1 MTLLDTGPLVAMLD
15 RREQHHPW
23 ATTRLR
29 EVRKPLVT
37 CEAVLSESC
46 FLLADLPPARLQLR
60 LWIQSGF
67 LSHRPLDAATVAR
80 ALALMERYANVPMAF
95 ADACLVAMA
104 ESQPLAQIFTIAPD
118 FLIYR
123 RVRDQP
129 LALIAPF
136 AG

>member
-1 MTLLDTGPLVAMLD
+1 LL
-15 RREQHHPW
+15 
-23 ATTRLR
+23 
-29 EVRKPLVT
+29 T

-67 LSHRPLDAATVAR
+67 LIHRPLDAATVAR
-80 ALALMERYANVPMAF
+80 ALALMERYKNVPMAF

-123 RVRDQP
+123 GVRDQP

>member
-1 MTLLDTGPLVAMLD
+1 
-15 RREQHHPW
+15 
-23 ATTRLR
+23 
-29 EVRKPLVT
+29 
-37 CEAVLSESC
+37 
-46 FLLADLPPARLQLR
+46 
-60 LWIQSGF
+60 
-67 LSHRPLDAATVAR
+67 
-80 ALALMERYANVPMAF
+80 MERYKNVPMAF

-123 RVRDQP
+123 GVRDQP